1 MFDLYQE
8 FNNRINDFMEYNS
21 KNTEIP
27 PDDIKQAADLCKKAE
42 QEINKYQKCINT
54 LKDILKEN
62 KKNIEAEKNKQYL
75 QKYMKLTDN
84 RYIYII
90 SINARGIAYCEV
102 INTHYIGRMGIELFS
117 PLDDRW
123 DNSAPR
129 LIDEAIE
136 IPEDEYLRRK
146 AEVLKLFQ
154 G

>member
-1 MFDLYQE
+1 MFDLHQE
-8 FNNRINDFMEYNS
+8 LNNIINDFMEYNS

-27 PDDIKQAADLCKKAE
+27 PNKIKQAADLCKKAE
-42 QEINKYQKCINT
+42 QEIKKYQKCINI
-54 LKDILKEN
+54 LKDILNEN
-62 KKNIEAEKNKQYL
+62 KRNVETDKNKQYL

-84 RYIYII
+84 RYIHIL

-102 INTHYIGRMGIELFS
+102 VNTHYIGRTGIELFS
-117 PLDDRW
+117 TLDDKQGI
-123 DNSAPR
+123 SAPR

-154 G
+154 E